1 VAQPYICI
9 QDSWF
14 IHPLR
19 HIYFLDGDAIGVA
32 CSLSLARNH
41 TGKFCSFNYIPISF
55 DGFWSYC
62 FGSGKFPISVWPD
75 AHGDRLA
82 RSARYRA
89 SRIRFSFW
97 RWSSFGDPRKHEMR
111 TLCRA
116 ATRSSASLH
125 QRNSRSKLQRRMSMG
140 CDSNLTQAGMYEE
153 SSAWIHFVVIRLGH
167 CRRVHVGRPSAMY
180 RQCSPSRANT
190 WLTH

>member
-1 VAQPYICI
+1 LFMRCEGTMRPAVV
-9 QDSWF
+9 
-14 IHPLR
+14 L
-19 HIYFLDGDAIGVA
+19 FLWWRSRIFVYRTAGSSTHCATSTFWNGECHRVA

-62 FGSGKFPISVWPD
+62 FGSGRFPISVWPD
-75 AHGDRLA
+75 AHGVRLA

-125 QRNSRSKLQRRMSMG
+125 QRNCQ
-140 CDSNLTQAGMYEE
+140 
-153 SSAWIHFVVIRLGH
+153 
-167 CRRVHVGRPSAMY
+167 
-180 RQCSPSRANT
+180 
-190 WLTH
+190 